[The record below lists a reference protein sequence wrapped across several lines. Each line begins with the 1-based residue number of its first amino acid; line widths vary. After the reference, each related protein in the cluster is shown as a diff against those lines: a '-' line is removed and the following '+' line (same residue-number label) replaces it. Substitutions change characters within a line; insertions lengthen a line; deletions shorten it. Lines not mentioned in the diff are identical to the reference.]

1 MPGIPENKMSKKGEA
16 KANGGAGRGSI
27 ESMEHYTGGKSSEK
41 HVGSTCGGGIKFGM
55 QEVNSHPDKSAV
67 RSPENDGKKDIR

>member
-1 MPGIPENKMSKKGEA
+1 MPGKPENRESMKGEA

-27 ESMEHYTGGKSSEK
+27 ASMEHYTGGKSSEH

-55 QEVNSHPDKSAV
+55 EKINSHPDKSDLK
-67 RSPENDGKKDIR
+67 SPERGGKDIR